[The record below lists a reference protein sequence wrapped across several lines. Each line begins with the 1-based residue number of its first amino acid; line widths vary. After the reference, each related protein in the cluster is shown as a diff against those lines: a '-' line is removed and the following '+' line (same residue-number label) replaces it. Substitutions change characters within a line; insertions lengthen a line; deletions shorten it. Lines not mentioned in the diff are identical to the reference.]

1 MPKFKKK
8 PVVVEA
14 VQYPCEHPALKRC
27 ACDGRQG
34 GAYSA
39 CGHCGVDFIET
50 LEGNMKVADGDWII
64 TGVNGEHYP
73 CKPDIF
79 EKTYEPYSEKT
90 TGLTFGEALELVK
103 KGYCVSRNGWNGKGQ
118 FIYLVKAADIQN
130 ALHYGYGEYI
140 GEPTIQP
147 ALAIKTATNQ
157 IQIGWLAS
165 QTDMLANDWVWI
177 NEPVSE

>member
-27 ACDGRQG
+27 TCDGVHG
-34 GAYSA
+34 V

-79 EKTYEPYSEKT
+79 EKIYEPYSEET
-90 TGLTFGEALELVK
+90 TGLAFGEALEAMK
-103 KGYCVSRNGWNGKGQ
+103 AGKRVSRDGWNGKGMFAFYTPEERIIPCPYEQ
-118 FIYLVKAADIQN
+118 AKDIFTRTTTVR
-130 ALHYGYGEYI
+130 AGLM
-140 GEPTIQP
+140 
-147 ALAIKTATNQ
+147 LKTAQ
-157 IQIGWLAS
+157 DDLARWAPS
-165 QTDMLANDWVWI
+165 CSDCLAEDWEI
-177 NEPVSE
+177 LP